1 MWKFITF
8 LKFIICSI
16 SGLDTATNFF
26 NIFLNYLLTL
36 LKKLQLYS
44 FADDNAIS
52 AVSKSTDD
60 LLTTLKNESEPAVKC
75 FRENNMI
82 VNQDKFQGMVL
93 QTTKL
98 VKLLGITTD
107 SQLRFDER
115 ISNLCNKTSM
125 KLNAIN
131 CLQGTWAHKKWR
143 PW

>member
-1 MWKFITF
+1 M
-8 LKFIICSI
+8 
-16 SGLDTATNFF
+16 
-26 NIFLNYLLTL
+26 
-36 LKKLQLYS
+36 QLYS

-60 LLTTLKNESEPAVKC
+60 LLTTLKSESEPAVKC

-115 ISNLCNKTSM
+115 ISNL
-125 KLNAIN
+125 
-131 CLQGTWAHKKWR
+131 
-143 PW
+143 

>member
-1 MWKFITF
+1 M
-8 LKFIICSI
+8 KFIICST

-36 LKKLQLYS
+36 LKKSQLYS

-52 AVSKSTDD
+52 AVSKSADD

-75 FRENNMI
+75 FRKNNMI

-98 VKLLGITTD
+98 VKLLG
-107 SQLRFDER
+107 
-115 ISNLCNKTSM
+115 
-125 KLNAIN
+125 
-131 CLQGTWAHKKWR
+131 
-143 PW
+143 